1 MDVPDPTGPVPL
13 RFALGGARRAPRHV
27 VPQVDARAGQGRIG
41 HPVRETR
48 PGAQ

>member
-1 MDVPDPTGPVPL
+1 MDAPDPTGPVPL
-13 RFALGGARRAPRHV
+13 RFVLGGPRRARRHV
-27 VPQVDARAGQGRIG
+27 VPQVVVWTGQGRIG